1 MAAAERRMTR
11 IGAVGFLNAR
21 PLYEGL
27 DREARIALRQDVP
40 AECAR
45 LLHAGE
51 IDLGLV
57 PVIELLRGP
66 VTYDIVPGLAIGC
79 DGPVNSVA
87 LFSRTPVA
95 EIRRIAMDV
104 SSRSSVGLVRVLCRH
119 HFGIAP
125 ELIDAPP
132 DLAAMLE
139 EADAALLI
147 GDPALRARWE
157 ALQARKIDL
166 GEAWKAFTGLPFV
179 FAVWAARPG
188 ALTPDVVDLLH
199 AARRAGE
206 AAIPA
211 LAAAE
216 ARGDGAEAVRLE
228 RYLRRN
234 IRYDL
239 DEEALRGLTRYL
251 TLVMEDGLAAR
262 RPDVLRAVDALT
274 GRPGGRPPRT
284 AEAVSR

>member
-1 MAAAERRMTR
+1 MTR

-27 DREARIALRQDVP
+27 DRQERIALRQDVP
-40 AECAR
+40 SECAR

-51 IDLGLV
+51 IDIGLV

-66 VTYDIVPGLAIGC
+66 VSYDIVPGLAIGC
-79 DGPVNSVA
+79 NGAVNSVA
-87 LFSRTPVA
+87 LFSRRAVA
-95 EIRRIAMDV
+95 EVRRIAIDV
-104 SSRSSVGLVRVLCRH
+104 SSRSSAGLVRVLCRH
-119 HFGIAP
+119 HFGVEP

-139 EADAALLI
+139 TADAALLI
-147 GDPALRARWE
+147 GDPALQAPWE

-179 FAVWAARPG
+179 FAVWAARP
-188 ALTPDVVDLLH
+188 ATLTRDVVDLLH
-199 AARRAGE
+199 EARRVGE
-206 AAIPA
+206 SAIPA

-216 ARGDGAEAVRLE
+216 ARGDAAQAHRLE
-228 RYLRRN
+228 QYLRRN

-239 DEEALRGLTRYL
+239 DEDALRGLARYL
-251 TLVMEDGLAAR
+251 TLVMQDGLAPAR
-262 RPDVLRAVDALT
+262 TEVVRAVEALRPAAA
-274 GRPGGRPPRT
+274 GR
-284 AEAVSR
+284 

>member
-1 MAAAERRMTR
+1 MTR

-21 PLYEGL
+21 PLLEGL
-27 DREARIALRQDVP
+27 AADQRIALRLDVP
-40 AECAR
+40 SECAR
-45 LLHAGE
+45 LLHAGD

-79 DGPVNSVA
+79 DGPVDSVA
-87 LFSRTPVA
+87 LFSRRPIAQV
-95 EIRRIAMDV
+95 RRIALDV
-104 SSRSSVGLVRVLCRH
+104 SSRSSAGLVRVLCRH
-119 HFGIAP
+119 HFGVEP
-125 ELIDAPP
+125 EFVDAQP
-132 DLAAMLE
+132 DLEAMLE

-147 GDPALRARWE
+147 GDPALQARWS

-216 ARGDGAEAVRLE
+216 ARGDGAESVRLE

-262 RPDVLRAVDALT
+262 RPDVLRAVGALT
-274 GRPGGRPPRT
+274 GRAEGRPPRT

>member
-1 MAAAERRMTR
+1 MTR

-27 DREARIALRQDVP
+27 DRQERIALRQDVP
-40 AECAR
+40 SECAR

-87 LFSRTPVA
+87 LFSRTPVD
-95 EIRRIAMDV
+95 EVRRIAIDV

-119 HFGIAP
+119 HFGIEP

-132 DLAAMLE
+132 DLAAMLA

-147 GDPALRARWE
+147 GDPALKAPWD

-188 ALTPDVVDLLH
+188 ALTRDVVDLLH

-206 AAIPA
+206 SAIPA

-216 ARGDGAEAVRLE
+216 ARGDAAQAVRLE

-239 DEEALRGLTRYL
+239 DEDALRGLTRYL
-251 TLVMEDGLAAR
+251 TLVMQDGLAPERA
-262 RPDVLRAVDALT
+262 DVVRAVETLRPTAA
-274 GRPGGRPPRT
+274 GR
-284 AEAVSR
+284 